1 MKYIENIYFLT
12 AVYVSS
18 GSHALQTNEVFGG
31 ESRELDVHS
40 SWNSEVCVLLRLH
53 LVAVLID
60 VFFLN
65 TQIVLVGDPKQLGPL
80 IKSRIA
86 VAFGLN
92 ISLLERLISRDMYLR
107 DEDAFSTDGSY
118 NPLLVSKI
126 RLFYLFSDKQQ
137 LWLLMFSSHFF
148 FFLIFVF

>member
-1 MKYIENIYFLT
+1 MRVTETTF
-12 AVYVSS
+12 SS
-18 GSHALQTNEVFGG
+18 SFNQ
-31 ESRELDVHS
+31 
-40 SWNSEVCVLLRLH
+40 C
-53 LVAVLID
+53 
-60 VFFLN
+60 FFFFFN

-107 DEDAFSTDGSY
+107 DEDAFSADGSY

-148 FFLIFVF
+148 FSLFLSFNPHA